1 MTRRFDGIVTGSGQ
15 GGNPLGEALARAGWR
30 TALVEREH
38 AGGTCVNEGCTPTKT
53 LIASGRVAY
62 LTSRAR
68 EYGVLAERPSV
79 DMAAVRERKRGVVR
93 AFRAGVEGRI
103 ERTPGLDLV
112 RGEATFTAPRSL
124 RVTCPGGETMDLE
137 SERMFIDVGSRPAAP
152 PIPGLDGV
160 PALDSTSIMEL
171 DVVPEHLLVLGGGYV
186 GIEFGQFFRRLG
198 SRVTVVQRGPVLLA
212 REDQDVA
219 DEVARILTD
228 DGIVVR
234 LDSEAMHVASGGT
247 GSVLLTVASAGDEAT
262 LEGSHLLVATG
273 RTPNVEALN
282 LPAAGVR
289 TDSRGFIEVDDR
301 LATSAEGIYA
311 LGDVKGGPAFT
322 HIAYDDFRILRSN
335 LLEGGEATIRDRVVP
350 YTVFMDPQLGRIGL
364 SEAEARRRGHRV
376 RVARLPMSSVARAI
390 EMGETRGFMKALVD
404 ADTDRILGAA
414 ILGVEGGELMAMLE
428 IAMLGKL
435 PSAALRDAVFAHP
448 TLAESL
454 NNLFA
459 NLED

>member
-1 MTRRFDGIVTGSGQ
+1 MTRRFDGIVIGSGQ
-15 GGNPLGEALARAGWR
+15 GGNPLGEALARAGWAM
-30 TALVEREH
+30 ALVEREH

-53 LIASGRVAY
+53 LIASARVAY
-62 LTSRAR
+62 LISRAR
-68 EYGVLAERPSV
+68 EFGVVTGPSSI
-79 DMAAVRERKRGVVR
+79 DMASVRERKRSVVR
-93 AFRAGVEGRI
+93 AFRTGVEGRI

-112 RGEATFTAPRSL
+112 RGEATFTGPRTL
-124 RVTCPGGETMDLE
+124 RVTCPNGETIDLE
-137 SERMFIDVGSRPAAP
+137 GDRMFIDVGSRPAAP
-152 PIPGLDGV
+152 PLPGLDGV

-198 SRVTVVQRGPVLLA
+198 SRVTIVQRGPVLLA

-219 DEVARILTD
+219 EEVTRILVE

-234 LDSEAMHVASGGT
+234 LDSEATRVAASGPAGA
-247 GSVLLTVASAGDEAT
+247 VLTVASAGEEAT

-273 RTPNVEALN
+273 RTPNVDALN

-301 LATSAEGIYA
+301 LETSADGIYA

-322 HIAYDDFRILRSN
+322 HIAYDDFRILRGN
-335 LLEGGEATIRDRVVP
+335 LLDGGDATTRDRVVP
-350 YTVFMDPQLGRIGL
+350 YTVFMDPQLGRVGL

-376 RVARLPMSSVARAI
+376 RVARLPMSAVARAI
-390 EMGETRGFMKALVD
+390 EMGETRGFMKAVVD
-404 ADTDRILGAA
+404 ADTDRILGAS
-414 ILGVEGGELMAMLE
+414 ILGVEGGELMAMVE

-435 PSAALRDAVFAHP
+435 PSSALRDAVFAHP

-459 NLED
+459 NLE